1 MIEQLYTQFHLLTGD
16 PVAASNLVLAH
27 AMIGG
32 KPVKEWYSPGEV
44 AEILGK
50 SEFTVRERWC
60 NSGRIECKKD
70 GANWLIPHHEVE
82 RLRNGGGLS
91 PKR

>member
-1 MIEQLYTQFHLLTGD
+1 MIEQLFERFRTLTGD
-16 PVAASNLVLAH
+16 AIAASNLVLAH
-27 AMIGG
+27 AMLGG
-32 KPVKEWYSPGEV
+32 KPVKEWYSTSEV
-44 AEILGK
+44 AGILGK

-70 GANWLIPHHEVE
+70 GANWLIPHHELE
-82 RLRNGGGLS
+82 RLQNGGGLS